1 MSLKLIHW
9 KCTYD
14 QLWNYPQ
21 MAKTLF
27 GSNKCLVVAEK
38 MESNAH
44 VHFQGYT
51 SHSDRKLE
59 DIKNDMSDW
68 HFSVKSWEAE
78 KKRAK
83 EGDKIRGRP
92 RPVKG
97 CQKEIDEKGF
107 QYLCKENRPPLFSQ
121 GFTQEDLMALRKASD
136 EHVQQLK
143 TGLKEH
149 LHAISYDKLPER
161 ALKRMRLDA
170 LEYYEK
176 EDKRPRPSFQK
187 DVLWTMWS
195 HPQRDDAWKEFVSE
209 RI

>member
-1 MSLKLIHW
+1 MSPTLIHW

-14 QLWNYPQ
+14 QLWNYAS
-21 MAKTLF
+21 MAKNLF

-38 MESNAH
+38 MECNAH

-51 SHSDRKLE
+51 DHSDRKLE

-68 HFSVKSWEAE
+68 HFSVKAWEAE

-92 RPVKG
+92 RPVKSS
-97 CQKEIDEKGF
+97 QKEIDEKGF
-107 QYLCKENRPPLFSQ
+107 QYLCKEDRPPLYSQ
-121 GFTQEDLMALRKASD
+121 GFTQDDLLALRKASD

-143 TGLKEH
+143 NGLKEH
-149 LHAISYDKLPER
+149 LHKIIFDKKPEP
-161 ALKRMRLDA
+161 AFESMRLEA
-170 LEYYEK
+170 CEYYER
-176 EDKRPRPSFQK
+176 EAKRPRPSFQK

-195 HPQRDDAWKEFVSE
+195 HPQRDDAWKTFVSSKL
-209 RI
+209 